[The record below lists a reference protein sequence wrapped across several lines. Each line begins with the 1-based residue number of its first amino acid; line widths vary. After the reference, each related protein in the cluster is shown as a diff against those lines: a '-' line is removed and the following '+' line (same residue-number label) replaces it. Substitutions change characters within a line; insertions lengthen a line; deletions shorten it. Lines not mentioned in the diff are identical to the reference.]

1 MPRTTKPLTPLLSVV
16 LLLSGPAIGQAR
28 LPASLPGMDISASER
43 GRDMAVEA
51 AARYRGAG
59 LSISSRNLRVLD
71 LGEAGILIAPADT
84 LDVVT
89 SLSGLNGSHP
99 AVSGS
104 FTVGHRLDAPDGVA
118 IAAEG
123 DIRLAAAAYWSR
135 REGDCF
141 SRRWVDSAWIDVC
154 YEISK
159 LINDNDGG
167 RDFFALEN
175 WAYIG
180 ETEFGLRHAFIHSAR
195 PAGTPWQSWYRA
207 SPGSDSTGFCR
218 DVSVSVSVL
227 SATIGGTFEACEGWD
242 MTKSANGANAS
253 FKNQWQCNCSF
264 MIGGN
269 RQVAYTITVT
279 VPQGSSPTWSLGWG
293 MAA

>member
-1 MPRTTKPLTPLLSVV
+1 MHRTTKRLTPLISVI

-28 LPASLPGMDISASER
+28 LPASMPGTDISGSER
-43 GRDMAVEA
+43 GRTMAVEA
-51 AARYRGAG
+51 AARYQRAG
-59 LSISSRNLRVLD
+59 IDRSSRGLRVLD
-71 LGEAGILIAPADT
+71 LGEAGILIAPADA
-84 LDVVT
+84 LSVVT
-89 SLSGLNGSHP
+89 SLSGLKRDHP

-104 FTVGHRLDAPDGVA
+104 FTVGHHMAAPEAVA

-154 YEISK
+154 YEVSK
-159 LINDNDGG
+159 LINDNDVG
-167 RDFFALEN
+167 RDFFTLEN

-180 ETEFGLRHAFIHSAR
+180 ETQFGLRHAFINSVR
-195 PAGTPWQSWYRA
+195 PAGTPWQRWYRA

-227 SATIGGTFEACEGWD
+227 SAAIGGTFEACEGWD
-242 MTKSANGANAS
+242 MTKSANGANVS

-279 VPQGSSPTWSLGWG
+279 VPQGSSPIWSLGWG

>member
-1 MPRTTKPLTPLLSVV
+1 MPRTTKLLTPLLSVV
-16 LLLSGPAIGQAR
+16 LLLLGPAIGQAR
-28 LPASLPGMDISASER
+28 LPASLPGVDISGSER

-51 AARYRGAG
+51 AARYQAAG
-59 LSISSRNLRVLD
+59 MNISSRNLRVLD
-71 LGEAGILIAPADT
+71 LGTAGILIAPADA

-89 SLSGLNGSHP
+89 SLSGLKGNHP

-104 FTVGHRLDAPDGVA
+104 FTVGHRLGAREGVA
-118 IAAEG
+118 IAAAG
-123 DIRLAAAAYWSR
+123 DIQLAAAAYWSR

-167 RDFFALEN
+167 RDFFTLEN

-180 ETEFGLRHAFIHSAR
+180 ETQFGLRHAFINSVR
-195 PAGTPWQSWYRA
+195 PAGTPWQNWYRA

-218 DVSVSVSVL
+218 DISVSVSVL
-227 SATIGGTFEACEGWD
+227 SAAIGGTFEACEGWD
-242 MTKSANGANAS
+242 MTKSANGANVS

-279 VPQGSSPTWSLGWG
+279 VPQGSTPIWSLGWG

>member
-1 MPRTTKPLTPLLSVV
+1 MRRTTKLLTPLLSVV
-16 LLLSGPAIGQAR
+16 LLLTGPAIGQAR
-28 LPASLPGMDISASER
+28 LPASMPGTDISGSDR
-43 GRDMAVEA
+43 GRNLAVEA
-51 AARYRGAG
+51 ADRFQRAG
-59 LSISSRNLRVLD
+59 IGISSRNLRVLD
-71 LGEAGILIAPADT
+71 LGVAGILIAPADA
-84 LDVVT
+84 LDVAT
-89 SLSGLNGSHP
+89 SLSGLNGDHP

-104 FTVGHRLDAPDGVA
+104 FTVGHRMAAHEGMA
-118 IAAEG
+118 IGAEA
-123 DIRLAAAAYWSR
+123 DTRAAAAYWSR
-135 REGDCF
+135 REGNCF

-154 YEISK
+154 YEVSK
-159 LINDNDGG
+159 LINDNDVR
-167 RDFFALEN
+167 RDFFTLEN

-180 ETEFGLRHAFIHSAR
+180 ETQFGLRHAFINSVR

-218 DVSVSVSVL
+218 DISVSVSVL
-227 SATIGGTFEACEGWD
+227 SAA
-242 MTKSANGANAS
+242 

-279 VPQGSSPTWSLGWG
+279 VPQGSSPIWSLGWG